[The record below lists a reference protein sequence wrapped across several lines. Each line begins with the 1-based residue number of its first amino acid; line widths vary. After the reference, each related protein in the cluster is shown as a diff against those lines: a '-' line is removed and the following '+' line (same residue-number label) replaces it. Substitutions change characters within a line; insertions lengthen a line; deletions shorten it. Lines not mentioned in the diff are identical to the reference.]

1 MAQKTKA
8 VSRSKNVKSKELGT
22 GVKQVSPKRF
32 SIVGIGA
39 SAGGLEALELFL
51 ANALADSGMVF
62 VQTPDSAKLVDVL
75 VEAQELPAR
84 ISSIL
89 HHIPLLTNP
98 DPLNEDQ
105 AKSSLEKVVIILRA
119 QTGHDFSLYKKTRS
133 TGASSGGL
141 AYTTWI
147 TLPPMFRQNVCR
159 VSS

>member
-8 VSRSKNVKSKELGT
+8 VSRSKNVKSKGLGT

-51 ANALADSGMVF
+51 ANAL
-62 VQTPDSAKLVDVL
+62 
-75 VEAQELPAR
+75 PAR

-98 DPLNEDQ
+98 NPLNEDQ

-141 AYTTWI
+141 ACTTWI